1 MRGKD
6 IGKAQA
12 SLDMG
17 VWSLQH
23 PLSSYSPTVLI
34 LNQWGLQASIP
45 TPTLQIGKLFLENV
59 WALIVPSASA
69 QTEQC
74 EN

>member
-1 MRGKD
+1 MGGKD

-17 VWSLQH
+17 VWSPQH

-34 LNQWGLQASIP
+34 LSQWDLQASIP
-45 TPTLQIGKLFLENV
+45 TPTLQIEKLILENV

-74 EN
+74 GN

>member
-1 MRGKD
+1 MGGKD

-23 PLSSYSPTVLI
+23 PPSSYSPTVLI
-34 LNQWGLQASIP
+34 LSQWGLQASIQ
-45 TPTLQIGKLFLENV
+45 TPTLQIEKLVLENI
-59 WALIVPSASA
+59 WALIAHLASA

-74 EN
+74 WN